1 MSKNPKESKT
11 ESTSSTKGNDKCAE
25 TKGISQCVALTG
37 AQAVAQAMRQ
47 IDPDVVAVFPITP
60 QTEIMMQFSQFH
72 ADGLVQSEL
81 VRAES
86 EHSAMSITVG
96 ASAAG
101 ARAMTA
107 TSSAGLALMW
117 EIVGVTSGL
126 RLPIVMPVVNRAL
139 SAPINIHCDHSDSMG
154 TRDQGWIQIF
164 CENAQESYEATILAV
179 RVAEHPDVMLP
190 IMVLQDG
197 FITSHGVQNV
207 TLFDDKAVKKFVG
220 DYKPRKWLLN
230 TDDPVTY
237 GSLELQDYYFES
249 QKQRSDAML
258 KSMEV
263 YLKLGKEL
271 SKITGSAYNLYDEYM
286 LGDAEAVIVVTSST
300 AGNTRVVVD
309 KLRKEGKKVGLLK
322 PRFYRPFPY
331 KEIAKALEGKKC
343 VAVLDRAESYGAV
356 APLFGD
362 IKAALYDLEKKP
374 KLKSYIF
381 GLGGRNIFESDI
393 ENVFNDLISGN
404 FDTKT
409 VGYIGLRGE

>member
-1 MSKNPKESKT
+1 MSKNPKESKAS
-11 ESTSSTKGNDKCAE
+11 ESSAASTCL
-25 TKGISQCVALTG
+25 ALTG

-86 EHSAMSITVG
+86 EHSSMSIAVG

-164 CENAQESYEATILAV
+164 CENAQESYEATILAI

-190 IMVLQDG
+190 VMVLQDG

-207 TLFDDKAVKKFVG
+207 TLFDDKVIKNFVG
-220 DYKPRKWLLN
+220 DYKPRTWLLN
-230 TDDPVTY
+230 TDDPVTV

-258 KSMEV
+258 KSMDV
-263 YLKLGKEL
+263 YLKIGKEL

-286 LGDAEAVIVVTSST
+286 LKDADEVIVVTSST

-309 KLRKEGKKVGLLK
+309 KLRKQGKKVGLLK

-331 KEIAKALEGKKC
+331 KEIAKALEGKKS

-362 IKAALYDLEKKP
+362 IKAALYDLDKKL

-393 ENVFNDLISGN
+393 ENVFNELGSGK
-404 FDTKT
+404 FDTSKP
-409 VGYIGLRGE
+409 GYIGLRGE